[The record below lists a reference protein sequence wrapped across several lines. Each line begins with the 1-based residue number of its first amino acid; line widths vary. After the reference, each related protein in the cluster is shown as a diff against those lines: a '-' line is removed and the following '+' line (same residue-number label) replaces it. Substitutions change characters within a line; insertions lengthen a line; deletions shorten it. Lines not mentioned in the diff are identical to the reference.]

1 VSLLLVWAGFA
12 QGDAATEASTGVTA
26 RVRLLAPLTTKFSR
40 KGDLVSA
47 RVLLPAN
54 YQGSILEGEVREV
67 RAGGPGGK
75 SSYVEFDFHALHV
88 GDKVLPVSAS
98 IVESL
103 NSRSQSELDEE
114 GSALETTGRGVAG
127 KLIAGVFTRNS
138 AALLRLSAK
147 APDLSFLPGSEFVLQ
162 LQFRKGH

>member
-1 VSLLLVWAGFA
+1 M
-12 QGDAATEASTGVTA
+12 
-26 RVRLLAPLTTKFSR
+26 
-40 KGDLVSA
+40 SA

-67 RAGGPGGK
+67 RTGGLSGK

-88 GDKVLPVSAS
+88 SDQVLPVRAS
-98 IVESL
+98 VVESL
-103 NSRSQSELDEE
+103 NSRGQSELDEE

-127 KLIAGVFTRNS
+127 KLIADFFTRNS
-138 AALLRLSAK
+138 APPLRLSAK
-147 APDLSFLPGSEFVLQ
+147 SPNLSFLPGSEFVLQ